1 MSEENKHITINHTNE
16 DGSVELRKYDT
27 QEFSEEAV
35 HKFNQLATAN
45 KEFNDQ
51 NNLLGLLSLG
61 KKVLEGELSKL
72 LPQKYEVVQQPQNA
86 VSSESKNTNGKGS
99 EDK

>member
-35 HKFNQLATAN
+35 YKFNQLATAN

-72 LPQKYEVVQQPQNA
+72 LPQKYEVVKPDA
-86 VSSESKNTNGKGS
+86 GVVESNTSDTKKES
-99 EDK
+99 

>member
-1 MSEENKHITINHTNE
+1 MSEDNRYITINHTNE
-16 DGSVELRKYDT
+16 DGYVELRKYDT
-27 QEFSEEAV
+27 QEFYEEEV
-35 HKFNQLATAN
+35 NKFNKIANAN

-72 LPQKYEVVQQPQNA
+72 LPQKYEVVKSDA
-86 VSSESKNTNGKGS
+86 GVVESNTSDTKKES
-99 EDK
+99 

>member
-45 KEFNDQ
+45 KI
-51 NNLLGLLSLG
+51 
-61 KKVLEGELSKL
+61 
-72 LPQKYEVVQQPQNA
+72 
-86 VSSESKNTNGKGS
+86 
-99 EDK
+99 

>member
-1 MSEENKHITINHTNE
+1 MTEENKYISINHTNE
-16 DGSVELRKYDT
+16 DGTVEIRKYDT

-45 KEFNDQ
+45 TEFNNQ

-61 KKVLEGELSKL
+61 KKVLESELSTL
-72 LPQKYEVVQQPQNA
+72 LPQKYEVVKPDTG
-86 VSSESKNTNGKGS
+86 VVESNTNDTK
-99 EDK
+99 DKS